1 MGVAVKDGSNLK
13 LSQYKFKNNEYD
25 VAVFKKK
32 KEYEGASL
40 FINDS
45 SNDTQFSY
53 LLGLDNNITKDKNI
67 LTKKIDNKIINELF
81 Y

>member
-1 MGVAVKDGSNLK
+1 MSLMLRSLEK
-13 LSQYKFKNNEYD
+13 KN
-25 VAVFKKK
+25 
-32 KEYEGASL
+32 EYEGASL

-45 SNDTQFSY
+45 KGSNKFNY
-53 LLGLDNNITKDKNI
+53 LLGLDNNITKDQDI